1 MKVLKATQ
9 EQYEE
14 LNSYESG
21 ISKLEFVKDG
31 ADNWVVGLEILEDD
45 NFAEIKSSLLLLE
58 QIDYIEPLTPSI

>member
-9 EQYEE
+9 AQYEE

-45 NFAEIKSSLLLLE
+45 NFAEIKSSLLLLK
-58 QIDYIEPLTPSI
+58 QIDYIEPLTPSV

>member
-9 EQYEE
+9 EQYEA
-14 LNSYESG
+14 LNGFESG

-31 ADNWVVGLEILEDD
+31 EDNWVVGLEILEDD

-58 QIDYIEPLTPSI
+58 QIDYTEPLTPSI